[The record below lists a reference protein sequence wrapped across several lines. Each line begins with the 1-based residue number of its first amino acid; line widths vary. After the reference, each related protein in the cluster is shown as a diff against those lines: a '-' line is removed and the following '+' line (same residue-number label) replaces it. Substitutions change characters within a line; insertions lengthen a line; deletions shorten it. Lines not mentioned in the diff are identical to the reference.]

1 MDREEVERVHKHAK
15 KKKKKKKKEEE
26 GQYPAILTDQVW
38 SIKKLLYGTKHQ
50 KVIFV
55 CVCLPELK
63 GKPVKCKNQ
72 WCVLLYPDWVNAEI
86 QSFDWFTFERGI
98 V

>member
-15 KKKKKKKKEEE
+15 KKKKKKKKKRRRPISSHLDRPSLVNKEIIIWDKT
-26 GQYPAILTDQVW
+26 PKSD
-38 SIKKLLYGTKHQ
+38 
-50 KVIFV
+50 
-55 CVCLPELK
+55 LK